1 MNNTII
7 DWVRHAESC
16 SNLLEHQSTD
26 KYTNESETEFH
37 KFIQHLND
45 EANEQMNDK
54 QLPFHSYIH
63 DYANKKLNKVKQFN
77 QNKLNQLLL
86 FERNYMSKSKWL
98 LHPPLSFAGM
108 MQATKLFVRDVMPK
122 SKWLLHPPLSYMG
135 MMQAMKLG
143 EDAQFIKMVQKK
155 NVCITSATART
166 IMTAFLSLMQFD
178 KPVIV
183 VPFINERDN
192 YAGGFDLDHTDR
204 GIPPD
209 IIDEI
214 VLKIQTWCRTYL
226 GITKEIPIDTE
237 FYKKSCMKYEHLRP
251 TVSNTEHF
259 KNHMLDDIRHY
270 THKTQLNIL
279 AYSHGYVITDLLKRK
294 NPGFVPHL
302 YPNVSIFRETN
313 TSMRQIT
320 KGINV
325 RAKTSIGITG
335 ENSSLNDERNICSL
349 NSLRGDINQSF
360 IAKFHTRSKSQ
371 RSRKHH
377 KSRKVSSVRSNR

>member
-1 MNNTII
+1 MNTTII

-16 SNLLEHQSTD
+16 SNLLNNQSTD
-26 KYTNESETEFH
+26 KYANESEFH
-37 KFIQHLND
+37 QFIQHLND
-45 EANEQMNDK
+45 EANKQMDDK

-63 DYANKKLNKVKQFN
+63 DYANKNLNKINQFN
-77 QNKLNQLLL
+77 QNKLKQSSL
-86 FERNYMSKSKWL
+86 FERNYMPKSKWL

-108 MQATKLFVRDVMPK
+108 TQAMKLFVRDVMPK
-122 SKWLLHPPLSYMG
+122 SKWLLHPPLSYIG

-155 NVCITSATART
+155 NVVITSATART
-166 IMTAFLSLMQFD
+166 IMTAFLSLMNFNTTI
-178 KPVIV
+178 IV

-214 VLKIQTWCRTYL
+214 IIKIQTWCRIYL
-226 GITKEIPIDTE
+226 GITNEILIDTE
-237 FYKKSCMKYEHLRP
+237 FYKKSCIKYEHLRP
-251 TVSNTEHF
+251 TLSNTPHF
-259 KNHMLDDIRHY
+259 KNYILDDIRDY
-270 THKTQLNIL
+270 TNKIQLNIL

-294 NPGFVPHL
+294 NPGYVPHF

-320 KGINV
+320 TGVNI

-335 ENSSLNDERNICSL
+335 ENNIADEEKNVCSL
-349 NSLRGDINQSF
+349 KSLRGDINKSF
-360 IAKFHTRSKSQ
+360 ISKFHNRSKSQ
-371 RSRKHH
+371 RSRKRYT
-377 KSRKVSSVRSNR
+377 SRKVSSVRSK

>member
-1 MNNTII
+1 MNNTVI

-26 KYTNESETEFH
+26 KYANEKDFH
-37 KFIQHLND
+37 QFTQHLND

-54 QLPFHSYIH
+54 QLPFRSYIH
-63 DYANKKLNKVKQFN
+63 DYANRKLNKIKQFN
-77 QNKLNQLLL
+77 QNKLEQSSL
-86 FERNYMSKSKWL
+86 FERDYMSKSKWL

-108 MQATKLFVRDVMPK
+108 TQAMKLFVRDVMPK
-122 SKWLLHPPLSYMG
+122 SKWLLHPPLSYIG
-135 MMQAMKLG
+135 ILQAMKLG
-143 EDAQFIKMVQKK
+143 EDAQFIKIVQKK
-155 NVCITSATART
+155 NVFITSATART
-166 IMTAFLSLMQFD
+166 IMTAFLSLMNFD
-178 KPVIV
+178 TTIIV

-192 YAGGFDLDHTDR
+192 YAGEFDLDHTDR
-204 GIPPD
+204 GIHPD

-214 VLKIQTWCRTYL
+214 VLKILTWCRTYL
-226 GITKEIPIDTE
+226 GITKEISIDTE
-237 FYKKSCMKYEHLRP
+237 FYKKSCMKYDHLRP

-259 KNHMLDDIRHY
+259 KNHILDDIRHY

-279 AYSHGYVITDLLKRK
+279 AYAHGYVITDLLKRK

-320 KGINV
+320 KGVNI

-335 ENSSLNDERNICSL
+335 ENNTFDEQKNVCSL
-349 NSLRGDINQSF
+349 KSLRGDINQSF
-360 IAKFHTRSKSQ
+360 ISKFHTRSKSQ
-371 RSRKHH
+371 RNRKRYT
-377 KSRKVSSVRSNR
+377 SRKVSSVRSTI

>member
-26 KYTNESETEFH
+26 TYKNESDFH
-37 KFIQHLND
+37 RFIQDLND
-45 EANEQMNDK
+45 EANDQMNDTY
-54 QLPFHSYIH
+54 LPFHNYIH
-63 DYANKKLNKVKQFN
+63 DYANKKLNKN
-77 QNKLNQLLL
+77 
-86 FERNYMSKSKWL
+86 KSKRA
-98 LHPPLSFAGM
+98 S
-108 MQATKLFVRDVMPK
+108 FVRDVMPK
-122 SKWLLHPPLSYMG
+122 SKWLLHPPLSYIG

-143 EDAQFIKMVQKK
+143 EDAQFIKMVQRK

-166 IMTAFLSLMQFD
+166 IMTAFLSLMRFD
-178 KPVIV
+178 TSIIV
-183 VPFINERDN
+183 VPFINEQDN
-192 YAGGFDLDHTDR
+192 YAGEFELDHTDR

-209 IIDEI
+209 MIDEV
-214 VLKIQTWCRTYL
+214 VLKILMWCRKYKL
-226 GITKEIPIDTE
+226 IVKEIPIDTE

-259 KNHMLDDIRHY
+259 KNYILDDIRHY

-279 AYSHGYVITDLLKRK
+279 AYAHGYVITDLLKRK
-294 NPGFVPHL
+294 NPDFVPHL

-313 TSMRQIT
+313 TSIRQIT

-335 ENSSLNDERNICSL
+335 ENSPFNDERNICSL
-349 NSLRGDINQSF
+349 NSLRGDINKSF
-360 IAKFHTRSKSQ
+360 IAKFHNRTKSQ
-371 RSRKHH
+371 RSRKRYT
-377 KSRKVSSVRSNR
+377 SRKVSSVRSK

>member
-1 MNNTII
+1 MNTTII

-16 SNLLEHQSTD
+16 SNLLDNQSTD
-26 KYTNESETEFH
+26 TYAKENESEFH
-37 KFIQHLND
+37 QFIQHLND
-45 EANEQMNDK
+45 EANKQMDDK
-54 QLPFHSYIH
+54 KLPFHSYIH

-77 QNKLNQLLL
+77 QNKLEQSSL
-86 FERNYMSKSKWL
+86 FERDYMSKSKWL

-108 MQATKLFVRDVMPK
+108 TQAMKLFVRDVMPK
-122 SKWLLHPPLSYMG
+122 SKWLLHPPLSYVG

-155 NVCITSATART
+155 NVVITSATART
-166 IMTAFLSLMQFD
+166 IMTAFLSLMNFD
-178 KPVIV
+178 TTIIV

-192 YAGGFDLDHTDR
+192 YAGEFDLDHTDR

-214 VLKIQTWCRTYL
+214 VIKIQTWCRTY
-226 GITKEIPIDTE
+226 TRMMKQIPIDTE
-237 FYKKSCMKYEHLRP
+237 FYKNSCIKYEHLRP
-251 TVSNTEHF
+251 TLSNTPHF
-259 KNHMLDDIRHY
+259 KNYILDDIRDY
-270 THKTQLNIL
+270 TNKKQLNIL

-294 NPGFVPHL
+294 NPGFVPHF

-320 KGINV
+320 NGINV

-335 ENSSLNDERNICSL
+335 ENNIADEEKNVCSL
-349 NSLRGDINQSF
+349 KSLRGDINKSF
-360 IAKFHTRSKSQ
+360 ISKFHTRSKSQ
-371 RSRKHH
+371 RSRK
-377 KSRKVSSVRSNR
+377 VSSVRSKL

>member
-26 KYTNESETEFH
+26 KYISESEFH
-37 KFIQHLND
+37 RFIEELND
-45 EANEQMNDK
+45 EANEQMNDTH
-54 QLPFHSYIH
+54 LPFHNYIH
-63 DYANKKLNKVKQFN
+63 DYANKKLNKN
-77 QNKLNQLLL
+77 
-86 FERNYMSKSKWL
+86 KSKRA
-98 LHPPLSFAGM
+98 S
-108 MQATKLFVRDVMPK
+108 FVRDVMPK
-122 SKWLLHPPLSYMG
+122 SKWLLHPPLSYIG

-183 VPFINERDN
+183 VPFINEQDN
-192 YAGGFDLDHTDR
+192 YAGEFDLDHTDR

-209 IIDEI
+209 MIDEVI
-214 VLKIQTWCRTYL
+214 LKIVTWCRTYL
-226 GITKEIPIDTE
+226 GITKEILIDTE

-320 KGINV
+320 TGINV

-360 IAKFHTRSKSQ
+360 IAKFHTRPKSQ
-371 RSRKHH
+371 RIRKHH
-377 KSRKVSSVRSNR
+377 KPRKVSSVRSNS